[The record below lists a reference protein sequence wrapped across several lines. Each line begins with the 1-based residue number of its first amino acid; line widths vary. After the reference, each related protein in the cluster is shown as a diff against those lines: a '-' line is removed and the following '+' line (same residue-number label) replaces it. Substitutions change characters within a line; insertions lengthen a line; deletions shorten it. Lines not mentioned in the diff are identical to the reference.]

1 MPTAA
6 KLFAAAF
13 MSLGAAGLIY
23 VVVDV
28 YPLIEF
34 RFLPMQIT
42 VAIVGA
48 LVGWRGLGAQMK
60 TDETKNG
67 VMLGFRAGF
76 SVYVWTMV
84 LFALNHMK
92 EGIERHAYYQPLDAL
107 LQIPLRMM
115 EFGYNGFALPIII
128 PAFIL
133 SMLAG
138 VWTKQVSLRW
148 P

>member
-6 KLFAAAF
+6 KLFAATF
-13 MSLGAAGLIY
+13 MALGCAGLIY

-28 YPLIEF
+28 YPLIAF
-34 RFLPMQIT
+34 RFMPMQIT
-42 VAIVGA
+42 AAIVGA
-48 LVGWRGLGAQMK
+48 LVGWRGLGVQMK
-60 TDETKNG
+60 SDETRNG
-67 VMLGFRAGF
+67 VMLGIRAGF
-76 SVYVWTMV
+76 SAYVWTMV

-92 EGIERHAYYQPLDAL
+92 EGIERQAYYQPLEAL

-138 VWTKQVSLRW
+138 IWTKQVSRRW